1 MHCGAGPRAHEQ
13 NGTSIGI
20 ARSSLLERTPTSTR
34 EHKLASALRLPFH
47 VISWLSASLDQL
59 DN

>member
-1 MHCGAGPRAHEQ
+1 VARAPAPMSRTVPRSECPFHAGKNADEQ
-13 NGTSIGI
+13 
-20 ARSSLLERTPTSTR
+20 STNLHQR
-34 EHKLASALRLPFH
+34 FGCLPFH